1 MKSGLALLAVPFFAL
16 ACRDAEQATPLEPPA
31 ISADVTTQ
39 AAPLP
44 TPLVITCVYSGGGNA
59 GQACDQDASGN
70 FYDKGANDNNLV
82 LGWSVAPAA
91 KGTVTHHRCLGGGLL
106 QPASSCVNHEG
117 GKWGFRTK
125 RDVPP
130 ATGQLA
136 VTGTGLAHIAFRVKY
151 TAKGSGFKNG
161 TVIFTAFSTQL
172 AP

>member
-1 MKSGLALLAVPFFAL
+1 MRSRLVLLALPFLAL
-16 ACRDAEQATPLEPPA
+16 ACTDAEQATLLEPPA
-31 ISADVTTQ
+31 ISADVTIQ

-44 TPLVITCVYSGGGNA
+44 TPLVITCVYAVGGNA
-59 GQACDQDASGN
+59 GQNCDQDAHGN
-70 FYDKGANDNNLV
+70 FYDKDANDNNLV
-82 LGWSVAPAA
+82 LSWSVAPAT
-91 KGTVTHHRCLGGGLL
+91 KGTVTHHRCLDGGL

-125 RDVPP
+125 IDVPP
-130 ATGQLA
+130 STQQLVIA
-136 VTGTGLAHIAFRVKY
+136 GTTLPHIGFRVKY